1 MKPGLRHGFAPGKH
15 QWVDAT
21 LFPPYQQQWSS
32 LSLFSLDTKVCV
44 AIERALT
51 LELDLGS
58 NLSLVICCLCVEVTL
73 DKSLIQRSLGFLIT
87 KMGTITPLPQSLD
100 LRVK

>member
-44 AIERALT
+44 TMERALT

-58 NLSLVICCLCVEVTL
+58 NLSPVICCVW
-73 DKSLIQRSLGFLIT
+73 KSLWTNHFT
-87 KMGTITPLPQSLD
+87 YPKEPWLPHH
-100 LRVK
+100 